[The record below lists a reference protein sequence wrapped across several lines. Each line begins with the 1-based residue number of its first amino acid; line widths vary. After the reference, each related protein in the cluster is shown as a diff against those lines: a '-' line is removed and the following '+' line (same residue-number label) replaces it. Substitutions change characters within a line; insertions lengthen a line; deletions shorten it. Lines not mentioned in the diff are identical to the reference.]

1 MNKKY
6 ILSTVAAIFI
16 SVCSFAQAKTDT
28 IKVYGNCESCKDRIE
43 SAAKDAGA
51 TTADWNEKTKLLVVS
66 YDAAAT
72 TNLKIQEKIASV
84 GHDTQDVKAPEG
96 SYKKLPG
103 CCKYERKSAGKDAAK
118 QKITKAGCC
127 LPAEAGNSNC
137 CAVKTAACC

>member
-66 YDAAAT
+66 YDEAT
-72 TNLKIQEKIASV
+72 TSNMKIQEKIAAV
-84 GHDTQDVKAPEG
+84 GHDTQDVKALEG
-96 SYKKLPG
+96 AYKKLPG
-103 CCKYERKSAGKDAAK
+103 CCKYERKTAAK
-118 QKITKAGCC
+118 EASKQKTTKANCC
-127 LPAEAGNSNC
+127 LPTQAGHSDACSAKSKGC
-137 CAVKTAACC
+137 C